1 MRAYERLLEYVKVK
15 TPSSEESMETPSSS
29 CQFELAERLVG
40 EMKELGI
47 EDAAVDGKCYV
58 YGTIP
63 ATEGYENSP
72 SLGFIAHMDTV
83 SEFTENPIH
92 PVLHENYDGQN
103 LVFDEGGRVL
113 DTVLFPHLKNL
124 KGRTLITSD
133 GTTILGAD
141 DKAGIAEIMTMAEYV
156 LRSDVPH
163 GKICLAF
170 TPDEE
175 IGRGADHFDVEGFA
189 ADFAYTVDGGAEG
202 EIEYENFNACEAV
215 FKIQGVNVHP
225 GSAKGIM
232 VNAGAVGCEIQM
244 MLPVEETPEQTEGYE
259 GFYHLIKISGS
270 CERAELIYIVRDH
283 DADKFAQKQQKL
295 KEIADAV
302 DLPLVVCGCK
312 NVEKDAELFS
322 KAAEA
327 LNGRNAVILSA
338 KEENYKTVGAAA
350 GLAYK
355 QVVGAESAVD
365 INLAKQLN
373 VLISQLGVD
382 SKNVVMNVGT
392 AAVGYGFEYV
402 ISTMDRVKAAALQQ
416 GDANLQMPIIT
427 PVASEAWG
435 VKEAMASETDAPEW
449 GSQEERGIDME
460 VETAMA
466 VIAAGSNAV
475 ILKHPESIKIIS
487 GLMKELV

>member
-1 MRAYERLLEYVKVK
+1 MPFTAKSGKFNASINTVEFGTGDKAVKIGGENVFPLYSFDAAIENAPKVGIEITDFGMEHEPECIKKYYEGCATLADMARKAA
-15 TPSSEESMETPSSS
+15 SME
-29 CQFELAERLVG
+29 G
-40 EMKELGI
+40 
-47 EDAAVDGKCYV
+47 VDFL
-58 YGTIP
+58 
-63 ATEGYENSP
+63 S
-72 SLGFIAHMDTV
+72 FRM
-83 SEFTENPIH
+83 
-92 PVLHENYDGQN
+92 
-103 LVFDEGGRVL
+103 EGG
-113 DTVLFPHLKNL
+113 DPN
-124 KGRTLITSD
+124 
-133 GTTILGAD
+133 GAN
-141 DKAGIAEIMTMAEYV
+141 K
-156 LRSDVPH
+156 S
-163 GKICLAF
+163 
-170 TPDEE
+170 
-175 IGRGADHFDVEGFA
+175 
-189 ADFAYTVDGGAEG
+189 
-202 EIEYENFNACEAV
+202 
-215 FKIQGVNVHP
+215 
-225 GSAKGIM
+225 
-232 VNAGAVGCEIQM
+232 
-244 MLPVEETPEQTEGYE
+244 TE
-259 GFYHLIKISGS
+259 
-270 CERAELIYIVRDH
+270 ELIGE
-283 DADKFAQKQQKL
+283 L

-327 LNGRNAVILSA
+327 LNGKNAVILSA

-365 INLAKQLN
+365 INLAKQLY

-382 SKNVVMNVGT
+382 SKSVVMNVGT

>member
-1 MRAYERLLEYVKVK
+1 MPFTAKSGKFNASINTVEFGTGDKAVKIGGENVFPLYSFDAAIENAPKVGIEITDFGMEHEPECIKKYYEGCATLADMARKAA
-15 TPSSEESMETPSSS
+15 SME
-29 CQFELAERLVG
+29 G
-40 EMKELGI
+40 
-47 EDAAVDGKCYV
+47 VDFL
-58 YGTIP
+58 
-63 ATEGYENSP
+63 S
-72 SLGFIAHMDTV
+72 FRM
-83 SEFTENPIH
+83 
-92 PVLHENYDGQN
+92 
-103 LVFDEGGRVL
+103 EGG
-113 DTVLFPHLKNL
+113 DPN
-124 KGRTLITSD
+124 
-133 GTTILGAD
+133 GAN
-141 DKAGIAEIMTMAEYV
+141 K
-156 LRSDVPH
+156 S
-163 GKICLAF
+163 
-170 TPDEE
+170 
-175 IGRGADHFDVEGFA
+175 
-189 ADFAYTVDGGAEG
+189 
-202 EIEYENFNACEAV
+202 
-215 FKIQGVNVHP
+215 
-225 GSAKGIM
+225 
-232 VNAGAVGCEIQM
+232 
-244 MLPVEETPEQTEGYE
+244 TE
-259 GFYHLIKISGS
+259 
-270 CERAELIYIVRDH
+270 ELIGE
-283 DADKFAQKQQKL
+283 L

-327 LNGRNAVILSA
+327 LNGKNAVILSA

-355 QVVGAESAVD
+355 QIVGAESAVD

-382 SKNVVMNVGT
+382 SKSVVMNVGT

-435 VKEAMASETDAPEW
+435 VKEAMASDTDAPEW

>member
-1 MRAYERLLEYVKVK
+1 MPFTAKSGKFNASINTVEFGTGDKAVKIGGENVFPLYSFDAAIENAPKVGIEITDFGMEHEPECIKKYYEGCATLADMARKAA
-15 TPSSEESMETPSSS
+15 SME
-29 CQFELAERLVG
+29 G
-40 EMKELGI
+40 
-47 EDAAVDGKCYV
+47 VDFL
-58 YGTIP
+58 
-63 ATEGYENSP
+63 S
-72 SLGFIAHMDTV
+72 FRM
-83 SEFTENPIH
+83 
-92 PVLHENYDGQN
+92 
-103 LVFDEGGRVL
+103 EGG
-113 DTVLFPHLKNL
+113 DPN
-124 KGRTLITSD
+124 
-133 GTTILGAD
+133 GAN
-141 DKAGIAEIMTMAEYV
+141 K
-156 LRSDVPH
+156 S
-163 GKICLAF
+163 
-170 TPDEE
+170 
-175 IGRGADHFDVEGFA
+175 
-189 ADFAYTVDGGAEG
+189 
-202 EIEYENFNACEAV
+202 
-215 FKIQGVNVHP
+215 
-225 GSAKGIM
+225 
-232 VNAGAVGCEIQM
+232 
-244 MLPVEETPEQTEGYE
+244 TE
-259 GFYHLIKISGS
+259 
-270 CERAELIYIVRDH
+270 ELIGE
-283 DADKFAQKQQKL
+283 L

-327 LNGRNAVILSA
+327 LNGKNAVILSA

-382 SKNVVMNVGT
+382 SKSVVMNVGT
-392 AAVGYGFEYV
+392 AAVGDGFEYV

>member
-1 MRAYERLLEYVKVK
+1 MPFTAKSGKFNASINTVEFGTGDKAVKIGGENVFPLYSFDAAIENAPKVGIEITDFGMEHEPECIKKYYEGCATLADMVRKAA
-15 TPSSEESMETPSSS
+15 SME
-29 CQFELAERLVG
+29 G
-40 EMKELGI
+40 
-47 EDAAVDGKCYV
+47 VDFL
-58 YGTIP
+58 
-63 ATEGYENSP
+63 S
-72 SLGFIAHMDTV
+72 FRM
-83 SEFTENPIH
+83 
-92 PVLHENYDGQN
+92 
-103 LVFDEGGRVL
+103 EGG
-113 DTVLFPHLKNL
+113 DPN
-124 KGRTLITSD
+124 
-133 GTTILGAD
+133 GAN
-141 DKAGIAEIMTMAEYV
+141 K
-156 LRSDVPH
+156 S
-163 GKICLAF
+163 
-170 TPDEE
+170 
-175 IGRGADHFDVEGFA
+175 
-189 ADFAYTVDGGAEG
+189 
-202 EIEYENFNACEAV
+202 
-215 FKIQGVNVHP
+215 
-225 GSAKGIM
+225 
-232 VNAGAVGCEIQM
+232 
-244 MLPVEETPEQTEGYE
+244 TE
-259 GFYHLIKISGS
+259 
-270 CERAELIYIVRDH
+270 ELIGE
-283 DADKFAQKQQKL
+283 L

-327 LNGRNAVILSA
+327 LNGKNAVILSA

-382 SKNVVMNVGT
+382 SKSVVMNVGT

>member
-1 MRAYERLLEYVKVK
+1 MPFTAKSGKFNASINVVEFGTGDKAVKIGGENVFPLYSFDAAIENAPKVGIEITDFGMEHEPECIKKYYEGCATLADMARKAA
-15 TPSSEESMETPSSS
+15 SME
-29 CQFELAERLVG
+29 G
-40 EMKELGI
+40 
-47 EDAAVDGKCYV
+47 VDFL
-58 YGTIP
+58 
-63 ATEGYENSP
+63 S
-72 SLGFIAHMDTV
+72 FRM
-83 SEFTENPIH
+83 
-92 PVLHENYDGQN
+92 
-103 LVFDEGGRVL
+103 EGG
-113 DTVLFPHLKNL
+113 DPN
-124 KGRTLITSD
+124 
-133 GTTILGAD
+133 GAN
-141 DKAGIAEIMTMAEYV
+141 K
-156 LRSDVPH
+156 S
-163 GKICLAF
+163 
-170 TPDEE
+170 
-175 IGRGADHFDVEGFA
+175 
-189 ADFAYTVDGGAEG
+189 
-202 EIEYENFNACEAV
+202 
-215 FKIQGVNVHP
+215 
-225 GSAKGIM
+225 
-232 VNAGAVGCEIQM
+232 
-244 MLPVEETPEQTEGYE
+244 TE
-259 GFYHLIKISGS
+259 
-270 CERAELIYIVRDH
+270 ELIGE
-283 DADKFAQKQQKL
+283 L

-312 NVEKDAELFS
+312 NIEKDAELFS

-327 LNGRNAVILSA
+327 LNGKNAVILSA

-382 SKNVVMNVGT
+382 SKSVVMNVGT

>member
-1 MRAYERLLEYVKVK
+1 MPFTAKSGKFNASINTVEFGTGDKAVKIGGENVFPLYSFDAAIENAPKVGIEITDFGMEHEPECIKKYYEGCATLADIARKAA
-15 TPSSEESMETPSSS
+15 SME
-29 CQFELAERLVG
+29 G
-40 EMKELGI
+40 
-47 EDAAVDGKCYV
+47 VDFL
-58 YGTIP
+58 
-63 ATEGYENSP
+63 S
-72 SLGFIAHMDTV
+72 FRM
-83 SEFTENPIH
+83 
-92 PVLHENYDGQN
+92 
-103 LVFDEGGRVL
+103 EGG
-113 DTVLFPHLKNL
+113 DPN
-124 KGRTLITSD
+124 
-133 GTTILGAD
+133 
-141 DKAGIAEIMTMAEYV
+141 
-156 LRSDVPH
+156 
-163 GKICLAF
+163 
-170 TPDEE
+170 
-175 IGRGADHFDVEGFA
+175 
-189 ADFAYTVDGGAEG
+189 G
-202 EIEYENFNACEAV
+202 EN
-215 FKIQGVNVHP
+215 K
-225 GSAKGIM
+225 S
-232 VNAGAVGCEIQM
+232 
-244 MLPVEETPEQTEGYE
+244 TE
-259 GFYHLIKISGS
+259 
-270 CERAELIYIVRDH
+270 ELIGE
-283 DADKFAQKQQKL
+283 L

-416 GDANLQMPIIT
+416 GDAYLQMPIIT

-466 VIAAGSNAV
+466 VIASGSNAV
-475 ILKHPESIKIIS
+475 ILKHPESIKTIA